1 MLMAKVLFASFL
13 SEISYA
19 NSILAPLALDYG
31 HQVDITSFT
40 RSITPRKFASELRKY
55 NPTVLCVSFML
66 YSRDEAVQLARIAK
80 TRGIKTVAGGFHP
93 TLCPDDVLKTGCFDC
108 VVKGDGAGVLV
119 DILNNIDTLNSTLM
133 DGVTSDIFR
142 KTAMK

>member
-19 NSILAPLALDYG
+19 NSILAHLALDYG

-40 RSITPRKFASELRKY
+40 RSITLEICIRVAEIY
-55 NPTVLCVSFML
+55 PTVLCVSFML

-80 TRGIKTVAGGFHP
+80 TRGIKTVAGGVHP